1 MKKYQVI
8 LFLTIF
14 CLLSLFVL
22 ACAKG
27 RLLQQ
32 KGPDAE
38 IFETRCGWFSNPTP
52 SNISLF
58 DRDGE
63 WVIGVQGGYQVT
75 SDWNWPDFSPEQ
87 WVNTNLDYG
96 YGCVCMQMK
105 VNSKTHEVVA
115 IKHARAQSL
124 AKCND
129 DRALE
134 KWKPMFK

>member
-8 LFLTIF
+8 LFPTIF
-14 CLLSLFVL
+14 CLLLLSVL
-22 ACAKG
+22 AFAKG

-32 KGPDAE
+32 KDPDAE

-52 SNISLF
+52 SNFSLF

-63 WVIGVQGGYQVT
+63 WIIGVQGGYQVT
-75 SDWNWPDFSPEQ
+75 NDWNWPAFSPEQ
-87 WVNTNLDYG
+87 WVKTNLDYG

-105 VNSKTHEVVA
+105 VNSKTHEVLA
-115 IKHARAQSL
+115 IKHTRVQSL
-124 AKCND
+124 AKCRD